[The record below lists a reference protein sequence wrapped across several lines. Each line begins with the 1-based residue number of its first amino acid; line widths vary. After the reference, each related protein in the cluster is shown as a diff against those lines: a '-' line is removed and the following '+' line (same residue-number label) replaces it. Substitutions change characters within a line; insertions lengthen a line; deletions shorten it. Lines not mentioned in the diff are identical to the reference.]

1 MFQSKIFY
9 YIAAFFSTWLLEKI
23 WFLMANP
30 VLKVYS
36 LSNQGEAALVS
47 VRRASVA
54 FLNVTKVLVVAHSF
68 YILVEQQTGRK
79 KKT

>member
-1 MFQSKIFY
+1 
-9 YIAAFFSTWLLEKI
+9 
-23 WFLMANP
+23 MANP

-68 YILVEQQTGRK
+68 YILVEQQTGRQK
-79 KKT
+79 KVDRNGG